1 MQKLP
6 ADTAGGDTRSALR
19 SPIPPPALTLTHQE
33 VGDGQVEEEVV
44 PLGAE
49 APVHHER
56 QDDQSVAQ
64 HRGQHQQPN
73 ERRQQRRGGAGE
85 GPRAL
90 PVRRAGTARCPRDG
104 GLVEPRRALAHGSR
118 RAAGPPLPRA
128 PLCSW
133 RRPGGRR
140 EGPGGRLA
148 QRGRRQCI
156 ANVVHRRLLVA
167 SRRALCLLFD
177 GSRPAPHLRVL
188 PLSLRVPVVTFA
200 ENSRW

>member
-1 MQKLP
+1 MQKPP
-6 ADTAGGDTRSALR
+6 ADTAGGDTRSAPR
-19 SPIPPPALTLTHQE
+19 SPVPPPALTLTHQE

-85 GPRAL
+85 RPRAL

-118 RAAGPPLPRA
+118 RAALPARLCRA
-128 PLCSW
+128 PRSA
-133 RRPGGRR
+133 PGAAPAGGGR
-140 EGPGGRLA
+140 GRA
-148 QRGRRQCI
+148 GDSPRG
-156 ANVVHRRLLVA
+156 
-167 SRRALCLLFD
+167 D
-177 GSRPAPHLRVL
+177 GVSV
-188 PLSLRVPVVTFA
+188 
-200 ENSRW
+200 